1 MNKKKFVFLIPFLLV
16 LSLVFLTACTDDDDN
31 GNGADDNGAD
41 EVEDNGDN
49 GADEENDADENG
61 ENGADVGD
69 GTYNIIVIIKA
80 TDSDYWQ
87 ILASGAEAFAEAND
101 GVTVTIQGPPSELD
115 IDEQVTIFENAIQA
129 APDGIVIAAT
139 AGETV
144 VNAVADSVAAGIPVV
159 ALDEYIPSPDTSTF
173 LATDHALAAGETADL
188 MVAEWEAAG
197 IDPSGMDV
205 VVISAVAGA
214 GVNVARTN
222 GFIDRITEL
231 VPDIN
236 VLETQYADNDIARAT
251 DIAGSLIAAN
261 PDLIGIFGDNNHMG
275 VGIALAIE
283 ETERQDIITYAFDAN
298 QQQVDAIHAGNL
310 TGMVVQD
317 PWGMGYNGVA
327 DVIRAINGETL
338 PESVAVPVTVVT
350 AENIDND
357 EIQELLNQHIVP

>member
-1 MNKKKFVFLIPFLLV
+1 MKKRILALLLATALAVPFLV
-16 LSLVFLTACTDDDDN
+16 GC
-31 GNGADDNGAD
+31 ADDAPEVVEEVVE
-41 EVEDNGDN
+41 EVEEV
-49 GADEENDADENG
+49 AEEVVEEVEEVVEEVEEAVER
-61 ENGADVGD
+61 D
-69 GTYNIIVIIKA
+69 GPYEITVIIKA

-87 ILASGAEAFAEAND
+87 ILASGALAAAEQSGGTIN
-101 GVTVTIQGPPSELD
+101 VTIDGPPSELD
-115 IDEQVTIFENAIQA
+115 IDQQVAIFENTIQA
-129 APDGIVIAAT
+129 GPDGIVIAAT
-139 AGETV
+139 LGDTV
-144 VNAVADSVAAGIPVV
+144 VDAVATSVAAGIPVV
-159 ALDEYIPSPDTSTF
+159 ALDEYIPSPLTATF
-173 LATDHALAAGETADL
+173 MATDHAAASAETADL
-188 MVAEWEAAG
+188 MVAEWEAEG

-251 DIAGSLIAAN
+251 DIANSLIAAN
-261 PDLIGIFGDNNHMG
+261 PNLIGIFGDNNHMG

-283 ETERQDIITYAFDAN
+283 ETGRNDIITYAFDAN

-317 PWGMGYNGVA
+317 PWGMGFNGVL

-338 PESVAVPVTVVT
+338 PERVAVPVTVVT
-350 AENIDND
+350 ALNIND
-357 EIQELLNQHIVP
+357 PDVQELLDQHIVN

>member
-1 MNKKKFVFLIPFLLV
+1 MKKKIFMFLVPFVVV
-16 LSLVFLTACTDDDDN
+16 LGLAMLSACDDDN
-31 GNGADDNGAD
+31 GDGGGNG
-41 EVEDNGDN
+41 V
-49 GADEENDADENG
+49 
-61 ENGADVGD
+61 D
-69 GTYNIIVIIKA
+69 GNYDITVIIKA

-87 ILASGAEAFAEAND
+87 ILAAGAQAFADANE
-101 GVTVTIQGPPSELD
+101 GVTVTIDGPPSELD
-115 IDEQVTIFENAIQA
+115 IDQQVTIFENSIQA

-159 ALDEYIPSPDTSTF
+159 ALDEYIPSDEISSF

-188 MVAEWEAAG
+188 MLAEWEAAG

-222 GFIDRITEL
+222 GFIDRITYL

-236 VLETQYADNDIARAT
+236 VLSTQYADNDIARAT

-261 PDLIGIFGDNNHMG
+261 PNLIGIFGDNNHMG

-283 ETERQDIITYAFDAN
+283 ETDRQDIITYAFDAN

-327 DVIRAINGETL
+327 DVIRAINGEEL
-338 PESVAVPVTVVT
+338 PRIVVVPVNVVT
-350 AENIDND
+350 AENIND
-357 EIQELLNQHIVP
+357 DDIQELLNQHIVP

>member
-1 MNKKKFVFLIPFLLV
+1 MKKKMLIFLIPFVVV
-16 LSLVFLTACTDDDDN
+16 LGLVFLTACEDDN
-31 GNGADDNGAD
+31 GGGNGGVDGAYD
-41 EVEDNGDN
+41 I
-49 GADEENDADENG
+49 
-61 ENGADVGD
+61 
-69 GTYNIIVIIKA
+69 TVIIKA

-87 ILASGAEAFAEAND
+87 ILASGALAFADAND

-129 APDGIVIAAT
+129 GPDGIVIAAT

-159 ALDEYIPSPDTSTF
+159 ALDEHIPSDEVSTF

-251 DIAGSLIAAN
+251 DIAGGLIAAN

-283 ETERQDIITYAFDAN
+283 ETGRQDIITYAFDAN
-298 QQQVDAIHAGNL
+298 QQQVDAIHEGNL

-327 DVIRAINGETL
+327 DVIRAINGEEL
-338 PESVAVPVTVVT
+338 VDSVAVPVTVVT
-350 AENIDND
+350 ADNIN
-357 EIQELLNQHIVP
+357 EEAIQELLAQHIVE

>member
-1 MNKKKFVFLIPFLLV
+1 MNKKKFLFLIPFMLV
-16 LSLVFLTACTDDDDN
+16 LGLVFLSACEDDN
-31 GNGADDNGAD
+31 GGGDDDSNGDESYEDNGAD
-41 EVEDNGDN
+41 EN
-49 GADEENDADENG
+49 GAEGVDG
-61 ENGADVGD
+61 EYDI
-69 GTYNIIVIIKA
+69 TVIIKA

-87 ILASGAEAFAEAND
+87 ILASGAEAFAEANE
-101 GVTVTIQGPPSELD
+101 GVSVVIQGPPSEMD

-129 APDGIVIAAT
+129 GPDGIVIAAT

-159 ALDEYIPSPDTSTF
+159 ALDEYIPSDEVSTF
-173 LATDHALAAGETADL
+173 LATNHALAAGETADL
-188 MVAEWEAAG
+188 MVEEWEAAG

-251 DIAGSLIAAN
+251 DIAGNLISAN

-275 VGIALAIE
+275 VGIALAIA
-283 ETERQDIITYAFDAN
+283 ETDRQDIITYAFDAN
-298 QQQVDAIHAGNL
+298 QQQVDAIHEGNL

-327 DVIRAINGETL
+327 DVIRAINGEDL
-338 PESVAVPVTVVT
+338 PDSVAVPVTVVT
-350 AENIDND
+350 AENIND
-357 EIQELLNQHIVP
+357 ADVQELLDQHIVP

>member
-1 MNKKKFVFLIPFLLV
+1 MKKKMFVILIPFVAVLV
-16 LSLVFLTACTDDDDN
+16 LVLFSACEDDN
-31 GNGADDNGAD
+31 GDGAGNGYDI
-41 EVEDNGDN
+41 
-49 GADEENDADENG
+49 
-61 ENGADVGD
+61 
-69 GTYNIIVIIKA
+69 TVIIKA

-87 ILASGAEAFAEAND
+87 ILASGALALAEENE
-101 GVTVTIQGPPSELD
+101 GVNVTIQGPPSEMD
-115 IDEQVTIFENAIQA
+115 IDQQVTIFENAIEA
-129 APDGIVIAAT
+129 GPDGIVIAAT

-144 VNAVADSVAAGIPVV
+144 VNAVAESVERGIPVV
-159 ALDEYIPSPDTSTF
+159 ALDEYIPSDYVSTF

-251 DIAGSLIAAN
+251 DIAGNLIAAN
-261 PDLIGIFGDNNHMG
+261 PNLIGIFGDNNHMG

-283 ETERQDIITYAFDAN
+283 ETGRQDIITYAFDAN
-298 QQQVDAIHAGNL
+298 QQQVDAIHEGNL

-317 PWGMGYNGVA
+317 PFGMGYNGVA
-327 DVIRAINGETL
+327 DVIRAINDEEL
-338 PESVAVPVTVVT
+338 VDSVAVPVTVVT
-350 AENIDND
+350 AANINED
-357 EIQELLNQHIVP
+357 EIQELLDQHIVN